1 MLNCHLTFAQGLQY
15 WEFPGSPVLGLSLF
29 TAMAWV
35 HFLVGQP
42 GSCKL
47 CNMAKIKKTE
57 NRAAVLYAVQTHI
70 IMQIYFQPMFF

>member
-1 MLNCHLTFAQGLQY
+1 MGQVLCRGSGVPAVSLPTFPLCRVVSGMVNSHLTFTQGLQY

-35 HFLVGQP
+35 QPLVGEP

-47 CNMAKIKKTE
+47 CNMARI
-57 NRAAVLYAVQTHI
+57 
-70 IMQIYFQPMFF
+70 